1 MLGAGRAF
9 FLTRFMTP
17 FFSPQ
22 RERWL
27 LLTIAGIQFTHIL
40 DFMIMMPLGPQ
51 FTRLFGISDAQFGLL
66 VSAYTLS
73 AGASGLAAATYVD
86 RFDRKHLLLWL
97 YGLFAIATLACGL
110 ATSYGFLMMARV
122 AAGLFGGVL
131 SALSQTIVAD
141 VVPFERRGRAMGI
154 VMSSFSVA
162 TVAGV
167 PIGLF
172 IASLWGWQLTFVAI
186 ALFSAVLGVGAWL
199 TLPRLRAHLDAPRT
213 HSVWRGI
220 GRVLVHRD
228 HLLAFAFSALL
239 MFTGF
244 TVIPFITLYMQANLG
259 MTDTQIPY
267 VYLCGGIATLI
278 KARFFGRL
286 TDRLG
291 KVRTF
296 TFMGCAVTLPL
307 MATTLIP
314 PPRTAVGSPAGVH
327 WLLRLHERPH
337 DPRHG
342 PHHVGTRAAAAR
354 HLSRAQRGGAV
365 GRHGRGLVPGRL
377 DHQPRRQRPSRTLRL
392 GRAGG
397 RCRQPGLRAARPPA
411 ASARRPVRPLIRH
424 GAGVP
429 GLAPRQG
436 RSRWLAACCNA
447 GLHARAFLGIV
458 IPTATRDRRVA
469 RTARR
474 FVSTRSI
481 RRLFI

>member
-17 FFSPQ
+17 FFSPR

-186 ALFSAVLGVGAWL
+186 ALFSAVLGLGAWL
-199 TLPRLRAHLDAPRT
+199 TLPRLRTHLDAPRT

-278 KARFFGRL
+278 TARFFGRL

-307 MATTLIP
+307 MVTTLIP
-314 PPRTAVGSPAGVH
+314 PAPLWAVLLVSTGFFVCMNGRMIPGMALITSAPAPQQRGTFLVLNAAVQSAAMGVASFLGGWIISRDASGHLEHYGWAGLVGVAASLGSVLLARR
-327 WLLRLHERPH
+327 LRLH
-337 DPRHG
+337 G
-342 PHHVGTRAAAAR
+342 
-354 HLSRAQRGGAV
+354 AQ
-365 GRHGRGLVPGRL
+365 
-377 DHQPRRQRPSRTLRL
+377 
-392 GRAGG
+392 
-397 RCRQPGLRAARPPA
+397 
-411 ASARRPVRPLIRH
+411 SAR
-424 GAGVP
+424 
-429 GLAPRQG
+429 
-436 RSRWLAACCNA
+436 
-447 GLHARAFLGIV
+447 
-458 IPTATRDRRVA
+458 
-469 RTARR
+469 
-474 FVSTRSI
+474 
-481 RRLFI
+481 